1 MLGFVP
7 LSTTPLSGFPPIDVV
22 SGGALPLASVNALAN
37 FIVSSTA
44 GAAQVIGT
52 ATGNANSTF
61 LFIAS
66 TSGSAQVNTNAVY
79 EAVTSASVNS
89 IAVVVLDANRFTF
102 GDASITAEATVS
114 SGYVVLKFTSASV
127 LSEATIQII
136 ASAIFSQTETINGV
150 AMAELTVE
158 RTTFAESS
166 INGVAQYTVTV
177 ELVGEGW
184 TDLPQGTNVWL
195 RKG

>member
-1 MLGFVP
+1 MQGFVP
-7 LSTTPLSGFPPIDVV
+7 LSTTPITGYPPIDVV
-22 SGGALPLASVNALAN
+22 SGGALPVASVSSLAN

-44 GAAQVIGT
+44 GTARVI
-52 ATGNANSTF
+52 AEARSNANSTF

-66 TSGSAQVNTNAVY
+66 TSGSAQVNANAVY
-79 EAVTSASVNS
+79 EAITSASVNS

-114 SGYVVLKFTSASV
+114 SGYVVLKLTSASV

-195 RKG
+195 QKG